1 MLAKTKNPNR
11 KEKEKQMIASLPD
24 REIQLQEAERKRLEP
39 KNRFQF
45 LWDAFFRSR
54 KFKLSQEDLAE
65 LEGIEKNLQR
75 WNDAAGRIWSVRNNP
90 QEVFDSYA
98 GKYLNEPTEAN
109 YIAMMA
115 HTFSQPFHGILMSRA
130 GEQIEG
136 YLAGERQRLYAPLVR
151 KHLTRIYHSLLA
163 EYSEQEKAD
172 KRSLQRLEGIAS
184 GGESQ
189 ACIELRNQAER
200 IRGLLDGGDLSN
212 WREALGA
219 FLP

>member
-1 MLAKTKNPNR
+1 
-11 KEKEKQMIASLPD
+11 MIISLPD
-24 REIQLQEAERKRLEP
+24 PQIQRQEAERKRLEP

-54 KFKLSQEDLAE
+54 KFKLSQDDLAE
-65 LEGIEKNLQR
+65 LEAIETNLAK
-75 WNDAAGRIWSVRNNP
+75 WAEAGNRIWSIRNNP

-98 GKYLNEPTEAN
+98 AKYLNEPTEAN
-109 YIAMMA
+109 YVALVA
-115 HTFSQPFHGILMSRA
+115 HSFSQPMHGILMGRA
-130 GEQIEG
+130 ADQIQA
-136 YLAGERQRLYAPLVR
+136 YLNGERQRLFSPLVQ

-172 KRSLQRLEGIAS
+172 KKSLQRLEGIAS

-200 IRGLLDGGDLSN
+200 IRILLDGGDLSN
-212 WREALGA
+212 WRDALGA